1 MTTKICLGPMK
12 LLVQK
17 FWALKND
24 GSEKKFVSGKNL
36 SLKKIGLKTFW
47 TVKIMT
53 ILMKFKNRGKY

>member
-1 MTTKICLGPMK
+1 MK

-53 ILMKFKNRGKY
+53 ILMKFKNRGQY